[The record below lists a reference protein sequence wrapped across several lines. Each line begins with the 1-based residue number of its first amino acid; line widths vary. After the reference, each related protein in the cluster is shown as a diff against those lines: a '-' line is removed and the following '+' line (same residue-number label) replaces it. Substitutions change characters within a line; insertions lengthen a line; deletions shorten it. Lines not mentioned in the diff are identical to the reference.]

1 MPRLWCP
8 TPIGDRS
15 SIEERQIMNIK
26 QYTKGI
32 VWIGI
37 VYFLTVPWLV
47 WYLRYFGKLPN
58 AAGATIAVPLM
69 LTGAMIFVI
78 ALVVSEVLE
87 DVE

>member
-1 MPRLWCP
+1 
-8 TPIGDRS
+8 
-15 SIEERQIMNIK
+15 MNIK

-47 WYLRYFGKLPN
+47 WYLRYFADLPR
-58 AAGATIAVPLM
+58 AAGATISIPLL

-78 ALVVSEVLE
+78 ALVVSEILE
-87 DVE
+87 DPE